1 MKVQQLIDEAAAETP
16 NQDTAMQV
24 LVRVKVDHSGFPVLG
39 NQRFGSQFV
48 GKVAN
53 PSDILLFSRD
63 KKGATDD
70 DASSAACG
78 SSSLKNPIRP
88 GAPPASSMLCVE
100 QLLSNHLAGS
110 DKVLEILPETNLAH
124 ALDDFVFKNIPT
136 AFGDIYDTVLEESQG
151 ALKKNKATLNKHDIQ
166 SLVEKNLERIKASQA
181 VHVGQSAM
189 DTHEVLR
196 MLQTT
201 TTTQGGDGEHDNDL
215 DGLSDDDGHTTITT
229 TAAKHGRGRG
239 GRGGA
244 AASVKATTSTPAR
257 KAAKQPKHANK
268 KQSTH
273 RFSDSDDQSTY
284 GGHNDDNDDDVV
296 VVMSSS
302 GSDFDEPPLRQTA
315 RKPAA
320 ASKRPPAATKRK
332 AATRRGSISDALSPS
347 SSTRKKQKTISAL
360 FSQSATPLPPATATT
375 TYGASSWRDG
385 GTQATTQGT
394 STTTQRRKLPLSF
407 SSYTQD
413 DDADVRS
420 SALPPSSANAWGR
433 AKK

>member
-16 NQDTAMQV
+16 NQDTTMQV

-70 DASSAACG
+70 DASSAACL
-78 SSSLKNPIRP
+78 LKNPIRP
-88 GAPPASSMLCVE
+88 GAPPPPSSMLCVE

-201 TTTQGGDGEHDNDL
+201 TTTQRGDGEHDNDL
-215 DGLSDDDGHTTITT
+215 DGLSDDDGYTPITT
-229 TAAKHGRGRG
+229 SAAKHGRGRS
-239 GRGGA
+239 GGA

-268 KQSTH
+268 KQSKSTH
-273 RFSDSDDQSTY
+273 RFSDSDDQPTY
-284 GGHNDDNDDDVV
+284 GDDNDNDDHVV

-332 AATRRGSISDALSPS
+332 AATRRTSDALPPS

-375 TYGASSWRDG
+375 TTTYGASSWRDG

-394 STTTQRRKLPLSF
+394 STTQRRKLPLSF